1 MVARGLTPLQRARIS
16 TATVFFVFGALLA
29 TWVSRIPVIQSKL
42 HLSNAELG
50 IALLGAPVGQLLAMG
65 VTPRFVHRWSSATAA
80 RWAIL
85 ATGGCTVLLGLAG
98 SLTTLTLFLVLFG
111 FTLGT
116 LDICMNTQAVAVER
130 RYGRPVMSGLHGV
143 YSVGVLVGAA
153 FGALAAGLGVVPV
166 AHFAVAACVLG
177 LVAVVGA
184 RDLLG
189 RSADVAV
196 DATADSSTEARKPR
210 LREHPTLIAVG
221 VVAFCS
227 LFAEGAGDNWSG
239 VFLHQ
244 VEHASYGLAPLGTAM
259 IGVGMAIGRF
269 AGDGVI
275 ARWGRARTL
284 FWASLVASGGIVLA
298 LAGGSVPAALAG
310 YAVFGLG
317 VATIVPISFTVA
329 GNTSGVAPAWALSRV
344 STMAYVGQLSSP
356 AIIGLVAHATGL
368 SWALAIPAMLLVVV
382 APLSRV
388 ARGR

>member
-1 MVARGLTPLQRARIS
+1 MLAAGLTPLQRARIS

-29 TWVSRIPVIQSKL
+29 TWVSRIPVIQNKL
-42 HLSNAELG
+42 HLSNGELG

-65 VTPRFVHRWSSATAA
+65 VTPRLVHRWSSATTT
-80 RWAIL
+80 RRAIL

-98 SLTTLTLFLVLFG
+98 SLTALTVFLVLLG

-153 FGALAAGLGVVPV
+153 FGAGAAALGVVPV
-166 AHFAVAACVLG
+166 AHFAVATCLLG
-177 LVAVVGA
+177 LVAVFGA

-196 DATADSSTEARKPR
+196 DATTGSSIAHRRPR
-210 LREHPTLIAVG
+210 LREHPTLIAIG

-227 LFAEGAGDNWSG
+227 LFAEGAADNWSG

-259 IGVGMAIGRF
+259 VGVGMAIGRF

-275 ARWGRARTL
+275 ARWGRAKTL
-284 FWASLVASGGIVLA
+284 LWASLVASAGIVLA
-298 LAGGSVPAALAG
+298 VVGGSIPAALAG

-356 AIIGLVAHATGL
+356 AIIGLVAHTTGL
-368 SWALAIPAMLLVVV
+368 SWALAIPAMLLVLV

>member
-85 ATGGCTVLLGLAG
+85 ATGGCTVLLGLADG
-98 SLTTLTLFLVLFG
+98 LSTLTLFLVLFG

-153 FGALAAGLGVVPV
+153 FGAAAAGLGVVPV

-189 RSADVAV
+189 RSADVAN
-196 DATADSSTEARKPR
+196 ATTDSSTAGRRPR

-221 VVAFCS
+221 MVAFCS
-227 LFAEGAGDNWSG
+227 LFAEGAADNWSG

-244 VEHASYGLAPLGTAM
+244 VEHASFGLAPLGTAM
-259 IGVGMAIGRF
+259 VGVGMAIGRF

-298 LAGGSVPAALAG
+298 LAGGSVQAALAG

-356 AIIGLVAHATGL
+356 AIIGLVAHTTGL

>member
-85 ATGGCTVLLGLAG
+85 ATGGCTILLGLAG
-98 SLTTLTLFLVLFG
+98 SLSTLTLFLVLFG

-153 FGALAAGLGVVPV
+153 FGAAAAGLGVVPV

-189 RSADVAV
+189 RSADVAN
-196 DATADSSTEARKPR
+196 ATTDSSTAGRRPR

-221 VVAFCS
+221 MVAFCS
-227 LFAEGAGDNWSG
+227 LFAEGAADNWSG

-244 VEHASYGLAPLGTAM
+244 VEHASFGLAPLGTAM
-259 IGVGMAIGRF
+259 VGVGMAIGRF

-275 ARWGRARTL
+275 ARWGRAKTL

-356 AIIGLVAHATGL
+356 AIIGLVAHTTGL

>member
-85 ATGGCTVLLGLAG
+85 ATGGCTVLLGVAG
-98 SLTTLTLFLVLFG
+98 GLSTLTLFLVLFG

-153 FGALAAGLGVVPV
+153 FGAAAAGLGVVPV

-189 RSADVAV
+189 RSADVAN
-196 DATADSSTEARKPR
+196 ATTDSSTAGRRPR

-221 VVAFCS
+221 MVAFCS
-227 LFAEGAGDNWSG
+227 LFAEGAADNWSG

-244 VEHASYGLAPLGTAM
+244 VEHASFGLAPLGTAM
-259 IGVGMAIGRF
+259 VGVGMAIGRF

-275 ARWGRARTL
+275 ARWGRAKTL

-298 LAGGSVPAALAG
+298 LAGGSVQAALAG

-356 AIIGLVAHATGL
+356 AIIGLVAHTTGL